1 MKTIAEDFE
10 IARAALLD
18 AATAVDAFQPREAEQ
33 HLRTLQAW
41 CEIII
46 KRLEQKSDNGETRG
60 GEELRA

>member
-1 MKTIAEDFE
+1 MKTIAKDFE

-18 AATAVDAFQPREAEQ
+18 AATAVDSFQPREAEQ

-46 KRLEQKSDNGETRG
+46 KRLEQNSE
-60 GEELRA
+60 

>member
-1 MKTIAEDFE
+1 MKAIAKDFE

-18 AATAVDAFQPREAEQ
+18 AATAVDALQPREAEQ

-46 KRLEQKSDNGETRG
+46 KRLEQKPDGGEHTD